1 MKWEDDGYARRDDD
15 GRPVTFEEYQKKS
28 SDTATKKNRWNLT
41 KGDLKMFA
49 ITGVGFFLDS
59 YDLFIINLVTP
70 VWLYEYWGGL
80 DGRKPHYP
88 PLLRGLVNA
97 GSNIG
102 NIIGQLTF
110 GFLGDVFGRKFVY
123 GKELIVVIIGTIL
136 TISLPNDIPTPTL
149 KMIWLFCFRILMGV
163 GIGGDYP
170 MSASIVSERSLLPK
184 RGQLLGWIFSNQ
196 GWGTLTGSIAT
207 IIILASFSHALG
219 AEGHYGQL
227 DAVWRIQ
234 MGLGLVPAFATLY
247 FRLTMPEG
255 RKYLQSRELNGHS
268 AAPNSNGAKNHDN
281 SKPAQDPEFDSLGN
295 PSVSMGVG
303 PFSSIDTTTAADEN
317 KLTSTSS
324 TEGRTKYKAFFVH
337 FSKWKH
343 LKVLLGTTSTWFL
356 LDVAFY
362 GTNLNQSVLLDE
374 IGFNTGKNEYDL
386 LMRNA
391 IGNLIIA
398 VAGYVP
404 GYFFTIYFIEKLGR
418 RWIQIQGFLIVALM
432 FAIIAGDYDHLGTA
446 GKFVCFA
453 FAQFFFNFG
462 PNSTTFII
470 PAEVYPSRVRG
481 LAHGTSAAVGKLG
494 AILSALLFNYLSG
507 PNIIGLA
514 NVLWVFFACN
524 VLGAI
529 ITFFTIPETRN
540 KDADVM
546 DYEEWKERQAKLYP
560 EDA

>member
-1 MKWEDDGYARRDDD
+1 MRWEDDGYARRDDD
-15 GRPVTFEEYQKKS
+15 GSRVTFEEYQKKS
-28 SDTATKKNRWNLT
+28 SETANGKKNRWNLT
-41 KGDLKMFA
+41 NGDLKLFA

-102 NIIGQLTF
+102 NIIGQLSF
-110 GFLGDVFGRKFVY
+110 GFLRDVFGRKFVY

-149 KMIWLFCFRILMGV
+149 KMIYLFCFRILMGV

-170 MSASIVSERSLLPK
+170 MSAAIVSGRSLLLK
-184 RGQLLGWIFSNQ
+184 RGQLLAWIFSNQ
-196 GWGTLTGSIAT
+196 GWGTLAGSVAT
-207 IIILASFSHALG
+207 VIILASFSHALS

-234 MGLGLVPAFATLY
+234 MGLGLVPALATIY

-255 RKYLQSRELNGHS
+255 RKYLQSRELNGSGSPKSGVSKDGASSESGQEPQSESLRSTVRSTGTASSVDPTTS
-268 AAPNSNGAKNHDN
+268 ALEKKLAASA
-281 SKPAQDPEFDSLGN
+281 SSFD
-295 PSVSMGVG
+295 
-303 PFSSIDTTTAADEN
+303 
-317 KLTSTSS
+317 
-324 TEGRTKYKAFFVH
+324 KYKPFFVY

-343 LKVLLGTTSTWFL
+343 LSVLLGTTTTWFL

-362 GTNLNQSVLLDE
+362 GTNLNQSVLLSE
-374 IGFNTGKNEYDL
+374 IGFSTGKTEYDV
-386 LMRNA
+386 LMKNA
-391 IGNLIIA
+391 CGNLIIA

-404 GYFFTIYFIEKLGR
+404 GYFFTVYFVERLGR

-432 FAIIAGDYDHLGTA
+432 FAVIAGDYDHLGTG

-453 FAQFFFNFG
+453 IAQFFFNFG
-462 PNSTTFII
+462 PNATTFII
-470 PAEVYPSRVRG
+470 PAEVFPSRVRG

-507 PNIIGLA
+507 DNIIGLA
-514 NVLWVFFACN
+514 NVMWIFFACN
-524 VLGAI
+524 ILGAI
-529 ITFFTIPETRN
+529 ITFFLIPETKG
-540 KDADVM
+540 KDADVV
-546 DYEEWKERQAKLYP
+546 DFEEWQENQARLNP
-560 EDA
+560 EKV